1 MKITRKIGIIISM
14 QMGFVMGAVFT
25 FISMIKTG
33 NIVPIG
39 IVISALIS
47 MVISGVWG
55 GIISMKDLAEGAAR
69 KLQINPARQKLK
81 YTFIE
86 ALIGD
91 ICFTPILCTFFVI
104 KNVGVHNPIFAKALI
119 STMLIDILIC
129 IPLNMIFCPL
139 FKKVASKIFK
149 VSSIN

>member
-1 MKITRKIGIIISM
+1 MKITRKTGIVISM
-14 QMGFVMGAVFT
+14 QMGFVMGTVFT
-25 FISMIKTG
+25 LISMIKTG

-39 IVISALIS
+39 IIVSALIS
-47 MVISGVWG
+47 MIISGVWG
-55 GIISMKDLAEGAAR
+55 GIISMKDLSEGVAR

-86 ALIGD
+86 AIIGD

-119 STMLIDILIC
+119 STLLIDFIIC
-129 IPLNMIFCPL
+129 LPLNMVFCPL
-139 FKKVASKIFK
+139 FKKVASKVFK

>member
-1 MKITRKIGIIISM
+1 MKITRKIGIVISV

-25 FISMIKTG
+25 TISMIKTG

-39 IVISALIS
+39 IIISALIS

-55 GIISMKDLAEGAAR
+55 GIISMKDLTEGAAR

-81 YTFIE
+81 YNFIE

-91 ICFTPILCTFFVI
+91 LFFTPILCTFFVI
-104 KNVGVHNPIFAKALI
+104 KNVGVHNPIFVRALF